1 MDKGKLKKDRKYHGQ
16 KEAEK
21 RQPISWTKGS

>member
-1 MDKGKLKKDRKYHGQ
+1 MDKWKLTKDRKYHGQ

-21 RQPISWTKGS
+21 RQTISWPKGN

>member
-1 MDKGKLKKDRKYHGQ
+1 MDKWKLTKDRKYHGQ

-21 RQPISWTKGS
+21 RQTISWSKGN